1 MLRLR
6 WKTLLNCCLGI
17 AVLAGMLAFAL
28 NKGGDER
35 GVLTEV
41 AFSRPSGFYDDAFRL
56 ELKGD
61 GNPIYYTLDC
71 SNPDA
76 RSTLYTGPILI
87 EDASLKENVYSAIT
101 ETSVFY
107 DKALLKQNGVARY
120 LKYRVPKQPVDKA
133 TVVRAVSVD
142 ASGHFSPVST
152 AVYFVGYGEKTGYA
166 GLNVLSI
173 VTDPS
178 NLFDDEKG
186 IYVLGEKFKESLKD
200 GVVQYEGE
208 AGVFSW
214 PANYKQRGREWEREA
229 VVHCFD
235 TGGNAV
241 FSGPCG
247 IRVQGRA
254 TRYQMPKNLNI
265 YARKEYGCEAFD
277 TGGLF
282 GRAYRLNR
290 LNLYNGSNDLMLRDF
305 MLQEMSPDT
314 DVASQEY
321 CPCVL
326 FLDGEYWGV
335 YWLCTRYKADYLS
348 QAYGVRRDNIVS
360 VKVGNIEIGEDE
372 DLKLYEDMVAYIA
385 DNDMRFPEAYE
396 RAGELIDLQSCIDYY
411 AFEVYIAS
419 TDWPTNNIALWRSRR
434 KASDTLSDGRWRW
447 MLFDLDHTSRVENAG
462 EDTAKRACNLDAL
475 FASLMQNDDFSRR
488 FSEKLVQLAEGT
500 FAPERTDAFVDA
512 FESDMAA
519 AIEKKYQRFY
529 GKYDMDKLFY
539 AGCEQVREFFRLR
552 QTYIINTFGGKDS

>member
-1 MLRLR
+1 MLRLQ
-6 WKTLLNCCLGI
+6 WKTLASCCLGI
-17 AVLAGMLAFAL
+17 AALAGMLAFAL
-28 NKGGDER
+28 NRGDEQ
-35 GVLTEV
+35 GMLTEV

-56 ELKGD
+56 ELTGD
-61 GNPIYYTLDC
+61 GNPIYYTLD
-71 SNPDA
+71 SSDPDA
-76 RSTLYTGPILI
+76 RSTPYTGPILI
-87 EDASLKENVYSAIT
+87 EDASPKENVYSAIT

-107 DKALLKQNGVARY
+107 DKALLEQNGVKQY
-120 LKYRVPKQPVDKA
+120 LKYRVPKKPVDKA

-142 ASGHFSPVST
+142 ASGHCSPVST
-152 AVYFVGYGEKTGYA
+152 AVYFVGYGERSGYA
-166 GLNVLSI
+166 GVNVMSI

-186 IYVLGEKFKESLKD
+186 IYVLGDRFKESLKD

-235 TGGNAV
+235 AGGNAV

-247 IRVQGRA
+247 IRIQGRA

-265 YARKEYGCEAFD
+265 YARKQYGCEAFE

-282 GRAYRLNR
+282 GKAYRLNR
-290 LNLYNGSNDLMLRDF
+290 LNLYNGANDLMLRDY
-305 MLQEMSPDT
+305 MLHEMITDA
-314 DVASQEY
+314 DVANPEY

-335 YWLCTRYKADYLS
+335 YWLCTRFKADYLN
-348 QAYGVRRDNIVS
+348 QEYGVRRDNIIS

-372 DLKLYEDMVAYIA
+372 DLTLYEDMVAYIA
-385 DNDMRFPEAYE
+385 DSDMRSPEAYA

-434 KASDTLSDGRWRW
+434 KASDAFSDGRWRW
-447 MLFDLDHTSRVENAG
+447 MLFDLDHTSRVENAKV
-462 EDTAKRACNLDAL
+462 DTARRACNLDAL
-475 FASLMQNDDFSRR
+475 FASLMQNDDFYRR
-488 FSEKLVQLAEGT
+488 FTEKLVQLAEET

-512 FESDMAA
+512 YESDMAA

-552 QTYIINTFGGKDS
+552 QTYIINTYGGKDS

>member
-1 MLRLR
+1 MLRLQ
-6 WKTLLNCCLGI
+6 WKTLASCCLGI
-17 AVLAGMLAFAL
+17 AALAGMLAFAL
-28 NKGGDER
+28 NRGDEQ
-35 GVLTEV
+35 GMLTEV
-41 AFSRPSGFYDDAFRL
+41 AFSRPSGFYDDAFQL
-56 ELKGD
+56 ELTGD
-61 GNPIYYTLDC
+61 GNPIYYTLD
-71 SNPDA
+71 SSDPDA
-76 RSTLYTGPILI
+76 RSTPYTGPILI
-87 EDASLKENVYSAIT
+87 EDASPKENVYSAIT

-107 DKALLKQNGVARY
+107 DKALLEQNGVKQY
-120 LKYRVPKQPVDKA
+120 LKYRVPKKPVDKA

-142 ASGHFSPVST
+142 ASGHCSPVST
-152 AVYFVGYGEKTGYA
+152 AVYFVGYGERSGYA
-166 GLNVLSI
+166 GMNVMSI

-186 IYVLGEKFKESLKD
+186 IYVLGDRFKVSLKD

-235 TGGNAV
+235 AGGNAV

-247 IRVQGRA
+247 IRIQGRA

-265 YARKEYGCEAFD
+265 YARKQYGCEAFE

-282 GRAYRLNR
+282 GKAYRLNR
-290 LNLYNGSNDLMLRDF
+290 LNLYNGANDLMLRDY
-305 MLQEMSPDT
+305 MLHEMITDA
-314 DVASQEY
+314 DVANPEY

-335 YWLCTRYKADYLS
+335 YWLCTRFKADYLN
-348 QAYGVRRDNIVS
+348 QEYGARRDNIIS

-385 DNDMRFPEAYE
+385 DSDMRSPEAYA

-434 KASDTLSDGRWRW
+434 KASDAFSDGRWRW
-447 MLFDLDHTSRVENAG
+447 MLFDLDHTSRVENAKV
-462 EDTAKRACNLDAL
+462 DTARRACNLDAL
-475 FASLMQNDDFSRR
+475 FASLMQNDDFYRR
-488 FSEKLVQLAEGT
+488 FTEKLVQLAEET

-512 FESDMAA
+512 YESDMAA

-552 QTYIINTFGGKDS
+552 QTYIINTYGGKDS